1 MFSLSEDMKYWLYS
15 EPTDMRKSFF
25 TLSGLVSTKMGR
37 DPLSGDVFIFL
48 NKSLNRIKLLRMEPG
63 GLVIYSKMLDE
74 RRFSR
79 PQTLDSGEIMWQ
91 DLILIVTGII
101 NKNDSR
107 NARKKQLNLLRN
119 RALL

>member
-91 DLILIVTGII
+91 DLILIVTGIL